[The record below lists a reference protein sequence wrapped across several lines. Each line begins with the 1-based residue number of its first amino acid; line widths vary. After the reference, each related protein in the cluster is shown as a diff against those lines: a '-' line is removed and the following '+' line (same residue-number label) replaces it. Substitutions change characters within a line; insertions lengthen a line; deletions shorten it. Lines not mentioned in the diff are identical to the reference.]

1 MDRETIKDFVERNSD
16 LKVDVVK
23 IRKRFFVVYNQ
34 IKMPFSD
41 VFEIIQLCGKI
52 TKFDF
57 YNSLI

>member
-1 MDRETIKDFVERNSD
+1 MDRKTIKDFVERNSD
-16 LKVDVVK
+16 LKVDVEECEK
-23 IRKRFFVVYNQ
+23 DFFVVYNQ
-34 IKMPFSD
+34 VKMHVSD

>member
-1 MDRETIKDFVERNSD
+1 MDREAIKDFVERNSD
-16 LKVDVVK
+16 LKVDVVRV
-23 IRKRFFVVYNQ
+23 RKRFFVVYNQ

-41 VFEIIQLCGKI
+41 VFEIIQLCGEI